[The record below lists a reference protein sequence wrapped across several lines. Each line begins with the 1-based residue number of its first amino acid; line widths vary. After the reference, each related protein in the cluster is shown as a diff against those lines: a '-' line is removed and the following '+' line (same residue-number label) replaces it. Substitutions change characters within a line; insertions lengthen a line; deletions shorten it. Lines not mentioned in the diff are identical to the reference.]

1 MRCRNCKQEMP
12 EGIKYCGNCG
22 VHLNN
27 TVHVFRKLCS
37 GKNLLILLCVAAVLA
52 AGFLFRKLR
61 TPVGYDENMGGYIL
75 DAGDIVFY
83 DEEEDFG
90 YVSNMLLVYFRK
102 DATDRQI
109 DEVVQWLDGEV
120 VGILPVC
127 GNTRFRS
134 PAGAKKNW
142 SSFGRN

>member
-1 MRCRNCKQEMP
+1 M
-12 EGIKYCGNCG
+12 
-22 VHLNN
+22 HLNH

-52 AGFLFRKLR
+52 AGFLYRKLR

-75 DAGDIVFY
+75 DAGDIVFH

-90 YVSNMLLVYFRK
+90 YVSNMLLVYFRR

-120 VGILPVC
+120 VGIPPRSAAIPDSDLQPERRRTGAASEGTDGHGCRKEC
-127 GNTRFRS
+127 GH
-134 PAGAKKNW
+134 
-142 SSFGRN
+142 